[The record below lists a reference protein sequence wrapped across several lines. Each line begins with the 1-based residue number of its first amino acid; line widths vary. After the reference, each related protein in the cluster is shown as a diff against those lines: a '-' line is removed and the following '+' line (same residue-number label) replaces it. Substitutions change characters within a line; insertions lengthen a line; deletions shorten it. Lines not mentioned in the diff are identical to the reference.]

1 MLLRHVFSVTLTLGV
16 ACSSCFAGCGDETNP
31 AQAVVAAAVPAS
43 AAQPAG
49 QPAANAPAA
58 PAMAGAVKGTIKF
71 EGEVPAK
78 EKVDLSPDP
87 VCKGLH
93 ADGMESPIGI
103 VRGAGGGLKDVFVQ
117 LTGVPEA
124 KREAPTEPVVLDQHG
139 CTYVP
144 HVFGVM
150 KKQPIKI
157 LNSDATLHN
166 IHAQP
171 KANKE
176 FNLAMPNKD
185 DTREQEFK
193 KAEEAIKIKCD
204 VHPWMAAWCFV
215 MEHPY
220 FAVTG
225 EDGAFSIPS
234 DLPDGEY
241 GIKAW
246 HEALGEQTGK
256 VTVKDGAGTFDLTF
270 KK

>member
-1 MLLRHVFSVTLTLGV
+1 MALRHVFFSTLILGV
-16 ACSSCFAGCGDETNP
+16 TTTACFAGCGDDTDP
-31 AQAVVAAAVPAS
+31 APAKAAAPAT

-58 PAMAGAVKGTIKF
+58 PAMAGTIKGTIKF

-78 EKVDLSPDP
+78 AKVDLSPDA
-87 VCKGLH
+87 VCKELH
-93 ADGMESPIGI
+93 GAEGMEAPVGI
-103 VRGAGGGLKDVFVQ
+103 VRGANGGLKDVFVQ
-117 LTGVPEA
+117 VTGVPES
-124 KREAPTEPVVLDQHG
+124 KREPPTEPVVLDQRG

-157 LNSDATLHN
+157 VNSDATLHN

-171 KANKE
+171 KSNKE
-176 FNLAMPNKD
+176 FNLAMPTKD
-185 DTREQEFK
+185 ETREQEFK
-193 KAEEAIKIKCD
+193 KAEEAIHIKCD
-204 VHPWMAAWCFV
+204 VHPWMAAFCFV

-220 FAVTG
+220 YAVTG
-225 EDGAFSIPS
+225 DDGAFSIPS

-241 GIKAW
+241 GVKAW
-246 HEALGEQTGK
+246 HETLGEQTGK
-256 VTVKDGAGTFDLTF
+256 VTVKDGSGTLDLTF

>member
-1 MLLRHVFSVTLTLGV
+1 MSIRHVFSATLILGLT
-16 ACSSCFAGCGDETNP
+16 SSACFAGCGDDTDP
-31 AQAVVAAAVPAS
+31 AQPAKAATPA
-43 AAQPAG
+43 AAQPAA
-49 QPAANAPAA
+49 QDAAKAPAA
-58 PAMAGAVKGTIKF
+58 AAMTGAIKGTIKF

-78 EKVDLSPDP
+78 AKVDLSPDP
-87 VCKGLH
+87 VCKELHGAEGLD
-93 ADGMESPIGI
+93 APVGI
-103 VRGAGGGLKDVFVQ
+103 VRGANGGLKDVFIQ

-157 LNSDATLHN
+157 KNSDATLHN

-171 KANKE
+171 KSNKE

-185 DTREQEFK
+185 ETRDQEFK
-193 KAEEAIKIKCD
+193 KAEEAIHIKCD
-204 VHPWMAAWCFV
+204 VHPWMSAWCFV

-225 EDGAFSIPS
+225 DDGSFSIPS

-241 GIKAW
+241 GIKVW
-246 HEALGEQTGK
+246 HETLGEQTGK
-256 VTVKDGAGTFDLTF
+256 VTVKDGNGTFDLSF